1 MATPLMNHVHDA
13 TAAEVAFHLFYNPPQ
28 SGSTGTA
35 FGSWIQQTGTS
46 FVDLATSLTQAGI
59 TRLNAETTADLDNTQ
74 AGLQASSTA
83 NGQQRSAWATLV
95 DGLTQLAST
104 FENSTVGR
112 ESTLDTAMTT
122 ANNSYST
129 AATDKWSTFANS
141 LAQAEKTY
149 LNAVAAATGT
159 NAATAITAAQ
169 KVRNDARSLA
179 LKNFQTG
186 LLDSGVT
193 LNSAITGAIQTFVTG
208 QSAADAQ
215 ESQGEATATKT
226 HDQADTTAE
235 IGLTSA
241 LVTAGNAAATALSG
255 ASGAFSLA
263 TSGAQSAWKIAA
275 AVANGIYNPDGAT
288 RVFNDKLAEFFA
300 DQQATNNPLTAAAE
314 FVSTMVTAVAN
325 AESAAAT
332 ASGNALTTAVNTIG
346 TADVTAVTATTNTDS
361 AYSTASVGNDK
372 TYLDG
377 MATAEANYLKVVAG
391 KWHEFRTGAI
401 TATQRDEAIA
411 TSWTEF
417 QTAAAQKRNTF
428 RIAQAEDAATFR
440 NTVAGA
446 AKTHIDAVTA
456 AQETLTNSLQNGQKT
471 LTQQKADAWLTASKG
486 LVNLDT
492 ESTIQRAQ
500 GLAAAIGELA
510 GEHPVYVDNGQS
522 GYTFDNPFW
531 VALAQKANQSAEY
544 MADMKNAERLYYG
557 RSPWSE
563 TVNGAVIDH
572 MNGTRGVLDA
582 RRDFEVGMAD
592 AAATQNKALQ
602 QAGGTRDRE
611 LADAGLQLAQARST
625 YETDWANLNLES
637 SDWKLDQPTLPINGT
652 VDGTISLTA
661 GVGTTFV
668 PGWFSVPRLSE
679 AGLSATTSTGFSS
692 LDLDYFFTG
701 GLMPDMPGSD
711 PVTTGKV
718 SRDDSA
724 FASALVMPAVEDG
737 NTTTSTQQNTD
748 EYDASDPGYEPQ
760 DLWHTIPAAF
770 GILSRFRAG
779 IPPIVIAASALLLI
793 EEKPSTPNQASSN
806 DRPKFDP
813 LVDQLP
819 ALPSPNM
826 DELRDEYLT
835 SFLLTYGKEGRI
847 LLDAYTKGQGEI
859 TVHWFISDGLWPWGG
874 KSEGDFNLGSWGGR
888 NAMQLNDDLT
898 MAEAADEIWRQLV
911 AASSTSVMRQYLT
924 PNERQMMEDDTYI
937 RLEEQ
942 SRKELQRAILELGK
956 TGGEIGFGA
965 EMSVATSA
973 LAVPGTI
980 VGLILDM
987 CVITPSEA
995 SEAYKNGGFKA
1006 AALSVVVAVVL
1017 NSIEFKGG
1025 FDE

>member
-1 MATPLMNHVHDA
+1 MDSADGDQFCQPGHVADPDWHHPAQCRNDCGPGQ
-13 TAAEVAFHLFYNPPQ
+13 Y
-28 SGSTGTA
+28 SGRSTGK
-35 FGSWIQQTGTS
+35 F
-46 FVDLATSLTQAGI
+46 D
-59 TRLNAETTADLDNTQ
+59 
-74 AGLQASSTA
+74 A
-83 NGQQRSAWATLV
+83 N
-95 DGLTQLAST
+95 
-104 FENSTVGR
+104 
-112 ESTLDTAMTT
+112 

-141 LAQAEKTY
+141 LAQAEKIY

-169 KVRNDARSLA
+169 KVRHDARSLA
-179 LKNFQTG
+179 LKDFQTG
-186 LLDSGVT
+186 LLDSAVI
-193 LNSAITGAIQTFVTG
+193 LNSAITGAIQTFVTA
-208 QSAADAQ
+208 QSAAAAQ
-215 ESQGEATATKT
+215 ESQGKATAQKT
-226 HDQADTTAE
+226 HNQADTTAE

-275 AVANGIYNPDGAT
+275 AVANGISNPDGAT
-288 RVFNDKLAEFFA
+288 RVFNDKLTEFIA
-300 DQQATNNPLTAAAE
+300 DQQATNNPLTAAAG

-346 TADVTAVTATTNTDS
+346 TADVTAVTATTNADS

-377 MATAEANYLKVVAG
+377 MATAEANYLKVVAE
-391 KWHEFRTGAI
+391 KWHDFRTGAI
-401 TATQRDEAIA
+401 TAAQRDEAIA

-417 QTAAAQKRNTF
+417 QNAAAQKRNTS

-510 GEHPVYVDNGQS
+510 GEDRVHVDNGQS
-522 GYTFDNPFW
+522 GYEIDNPFW
-531 VALAQKANQSAEY
+531 VALSQKANQSAEY

-572 MNGTRGVLDA
+572 MNGTRGVMDA

-637 SDWKLDQPTLPINGT
+637 SNWKLDQPTLPITGD

-679 AGLSATTSTGFSS
+679 AEISATTATGFSS

-701 GLMPDMPGSD
+701 GLMPDMPESD

-718 SRDDSA
+718 SRDDSQFGA
-724 FASALVMPAVEDG
+724 ALIQPSGQDGNETLTPAPQDGQITVEVEDNVAYDPPAPFPWWVLG
-737 NTTTSTQQNTD
+737 VGRIPRVFGGGLELLGRPTAPGQFDKLLPGDWAMNIDPALTGADRFKGTPFDRALWGGPDWPTSTVDNDAHLDGRGTARGRRPLLTPETND
-748 EYDASDPGYEPQ
+748 AYDALEDDLAFMDLLSASGAFGEGFAKGFFSDGFGGLWDTIKAIPGFIADASDYTSSSLAYSWHW
-760 DLWHTIPAAF
+760 LWGNQESADNT
-770 GILSRFRAG
+770 RAG
-779 IPPIVIAASALLLI
+779 TFWKEAGDAL
-793 EEKPSTPNQASSN
+793 NN
-806 DRPKFDP
+806 
-813 LVDQLP
+813 
-819 ALPSPNM
+819 
-826 DELRDEYLT
+826 
-835 SFLLTYGKEGRI
+835 
-847 LLDAYTKGQGEI
+847 LLDMFCLFSSHELES
-859 TVHWFISDGLWPWGG
+859 VLEF
-874 KSEGDFNLGSWGGR
+874 GDYRKVFAN
-888 NAMQLNDDLT
+888 
-898 MAEAADEIWRQLV
+898 V
-911 AASSTSVMRQYLT
+911 
-924 PNERQMMEDDTYI
+924 
-937 RLEEQ
+937 Q
-942 SRKELQRAILELGK
+942 S
-956 TGGEIGFGA
+956 
-965 EMSVATSA
+965 
-973 LAVPGTI
+973 
-980 VGLILDM
+980 
-987 CVITPSEA
+987 
-995 SEAYKNGGFKA
+995 
-1006 AALSVVVAVVL
+1006 
-1017 NSIEFKGG
+1017 
-1025 FDE
+1025 